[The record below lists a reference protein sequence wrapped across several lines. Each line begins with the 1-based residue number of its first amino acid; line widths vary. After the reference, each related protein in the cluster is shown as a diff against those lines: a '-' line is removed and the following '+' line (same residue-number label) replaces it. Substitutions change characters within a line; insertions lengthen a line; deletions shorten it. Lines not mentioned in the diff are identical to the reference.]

1 MTIDFKAPRK
11 PQLRRRLL
19 SRSAKRLRVP
29 LAILLVLFLG
39 ATFLFYEHDAAPEP
53 EEDAPVLNLRADL
66 PPAPGEPPSIGAAPP
81 PPSRVIEGEINPGD
95 TIGALLGDFLSS
107 QELHDL
113 ATQSR
118 KVFPL
123 SGICAGKPYKICI
136 EQGALDRF
144 EYDIDA
150 NDQLIIARGGDGFEI
165 SRVPIDYTVENRLVR
180 GTITANL
187 FEAMTKT
194 GEGDALA
201 MALGDI
207 FAWDIDFIRDLRAG
221 DSFQVLVEKRFRE
234 GKPAGYGTIL
244 AAEFVNQGKSYRAF
258 YYKDGNRKAAYYDA
272 NGNSLK
278 KAFLKAPLAFS
289 RISSGFTMRRFHPI
303 SKTWKAHPA
312 IDYAAP
318 TGTPIMAIGD
328 GTIIKIG
335 YTQYNGNHIKI
346 RHNGGLETLYLHMS
360 KFAKGMKA
368 GKKLSQGDV
377 IGYVGST
384 GLATGPHL
392 CFRMTRNGAP
402 VNPASIKSVAADPIG
417 RNRLGEFKSTI
428 GPYLAMFENRDSI
441 QQAQAP
447 QTEDAP
453 KTN

>member
-11 PQLRRRLL
+11 PQLRRRHL
-19 SRSAKRLRVP
+19 SRSAKRLRGP
-29 LAILLVLFLG
+29 LAILLVLIFG
-39 ATFLFYEHDAAPEP
+39 ATFLFYEHDAPVQP
-53 EEDAPVLNLRADL
+53 DEDAPALNLRADP
-66 PPAPGEPPSIGAAPP
+66 PPAAGMPPSIVAAPP
-81 PPSRVIEGEINPGD
+81 PASRVIEGEVNPGD
-95 TIGALLGDFLSS
+95 TIDALLGGFLSS

-113 ATQSR
+113 AAQSR
-118 KVFPL
+118 EVFSL
-123 SGICAGKPYKICI
+123 SQICAGNPYKICI
-136 EQGALDRF
+136 EEGSLARF

-150 NDQLIIARGGDGFEI
+150 NDQLIISRTGDKFEV
-165 SRVPIDYTVENRLVR
+165 SRVPIDYTVEKKLVR

-187 FEAMTKT
+187 FEAMAKT
-194 GEGDALA
+194 GEGDVLA

-221 DSFQVLVEKRFRE
+221 DSFQMLVEKRFRE
-234 GKPAGYGTIL
+234 GKPAGYGPIL

-258 YYKDGNRKAAYYDA
+258 YFKDGNRNAAYYDA

-289 RISSGFTMRRFHPI
+289 RISSGYTMRRFHPI

-318 TGTPIMAIGD
+318 TGTPIMTVGD

-335 YTQYNGNHIKI
+335 YTQYNGNHIRI

-392 CFRMTRNGAP
+392 CFRMTRNGKP
-402 VNPASIKSVAADPIG
+402 VNPASIKSVAADPIS
-417 RNRLGEFKSTI
+417 RDRLAAFKSTI
-428 GPYLAMFENRDSI
+428 NPYLAVFENRDGI
-441 QQAQAP
+441 QQAQTPPAP
-447 QTEDAP
+447 GASR
-453 KTN
+453 TN

>member
-1 MTIDFKAPRK
+1 MTLDFKTPRK
-11 PQLRRRLL
+11 PQIRRRLL
-19 SRSAKRLRVP
+19 HRSAKRLRAP
-29 LAILLVLFLG
+29 LAIVLVLFLG
-39 ATFLFYEHDAAPEP
+39 ALFLFYEHDAPIDT
-53 EEDAPVLNLRADL
+53 EEESQVLNLTATGETTPGITA
-66 PPAPGEPPSIGAAPP
+66 PPAPPS
-81 PPSRVIEGEINPGD
+81 SRVIEGEISPGD
-95 TIGALLGDFLSS
+95 TIAALLGEYLSG

-113 ATQSR
+113 ATESR

-123 SGICAGKPYKICI
+123 SSICVGKPYKVCI
-136 EQGALDRF
+136 DKGALERF

-150 NDQLIIARGGDGFEI
+150 EDQLIITRDDKGFEVAKI
-165 SRVPIDYTVENRLVR
+165 PIDYTIERKLVR

-187 FEAMTKT
+187 FEAVEKT
-194 GEGDALA
+194 GEGDSLA

-207 FAWDIDFIRDLRAG
+207 FAWDIDFIRDLRSG

-234 GKPAGYGTIL
+234 GAPAGYGAIL

-258 YYKDGNRKAAYYDA
+258 QFKDGNRSPAYYDA
-272 NGNSLK
+272 NGHSLK
-278 KAFLKAPLAFS
+278 KAFLKAPLSFS

-303 SKTWKAHPA
+303 TKTWKAHPA
-312 IDYAAP
+312 IDYAAA
-318 TGTPIMAIGD
+318 TGTPIMTVGD
-328 GTIIKIG
+328 GSITKIG

-346 RHNGGLETLYLHMS
+346 RHTNGIETLYLHMS
-360 KFAKGMKA
+360 KFAKGMRA

-402 VNPASIKSVAADPIG
+402 VNPASIKSIAADPIG

-441 QQAQAP
+441 QAQAP
-447 QTEDAP
+447 VQGPAI
-453 KTN
+453 KAN

>member
-1 MTIDFKAPRK
+1 MTIDFKSPRK
-11 PQLRRRLL
+11 PQLRRRLF
-19 SRSAKRLRVP
+19 SRSAKRLRAP

-39 ATFLFYEHDAAPEP
+39 AIFLFYEHDAPTPAD
-53 EEDAPVLNLRADL
+53 EDPQALNLSTPGQEPSVTAS
-66 PPAPGEPPSIGAAPP
+66 PAPPS
-81 PPSRVIEGEINPGD
+81 SRVIEGEITQGD
-95 TIGALLGDFLSS
+95 TIAALLGEYLSS
-107 QELHDL
+107 QQLHEL
-113 ATQSR
+113 AAESR

-123 SGICAGKPYKICI
+123 SSICAGKPYKICI
-136 EQGALDRF
+136 DAGELDRF

-150 NDQLIIARGGDGFEI
+150 DHQLVISRDGKGFEI
-165 SRVPIDYTVENRLVR
+165 SKVPIDYTIENKLIR
-180 GTITANL
+180 GTISANL
-187 FEAMTKT
+187 FEAVSKT
-194 GEGDALA
+194 GEADSLA
-201 MALGDI
+201 VALGDI

-234 GKPAGYGTIL
+234 GSPAGYGAIL

-258 YYKDGNRKAAYYDA
+258 QFQDGNRSPAYYDA
-272 NGNSLK
+272 SGHSLK

-303 SKTWKAHPA
+303 TKTWKAHPA
-312 IDYAAP
+312 IDYAAA

-328 GTIIKIG
+328 GSISKIG

-346 RHNGGLETLYLHMS
+346 RHNSGVETLYLHMS

-368 GKKLSQGDV
+368 GKRLSQGDV

-402 VNPASIKSVAADPIG
+402 VNPSSIKSIAADPIG

-428 GPYLAMFENRDSI
+428 GPYLAMFENRDNI
-441 QQAQAP
+441 QAQAP
-447 QTEDAP
+447 AQEPAA
-453 KTN
+453 KAN